1 MKNNFM
7 NKLAFISQSGN
18 VMKSTLAAATA
29 LEAIKNDINVA
40 VADLDVE
47 SLLGLYSPQLAA

>member
-1 MKNNFM
+1 M
-7 NKLAFISQSGN
+7 NKLSFISQSGN

-29 LEAIKNDINVA
+29 LEAIKNDLSVA

-47 SLLGLYSPQLAA
+47 V